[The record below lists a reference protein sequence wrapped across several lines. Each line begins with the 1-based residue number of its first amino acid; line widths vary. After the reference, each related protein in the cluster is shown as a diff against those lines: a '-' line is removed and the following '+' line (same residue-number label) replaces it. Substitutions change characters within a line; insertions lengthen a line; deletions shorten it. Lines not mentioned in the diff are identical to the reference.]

1 MPVFVYEARD
11 NAGQLKKDKIDA
23 PNMRM
28 ATQRLQEQKM
38 TVINIKEQSGG
49 MAQADVLGWYQ
60 KFKKVNE
67 QALTVFSRQFAT
79 MINAGLAMVRCLDI
93 LSEQTEDKKLQQTL
107 IQVRRDVEG
116 GSTLSNAL
124 AKPPTV
130 FSTLYISMVKAGEMG
145 GVLDE
150 VLERLAGFMEKDFAL
165 KKKVK
170 SALTYPV
177 VILVMALGIV
187 FFLVTYILPT
197 FVTLFE
203 GMNLELPLPTRI
215 LIETTKAVRNPMIL
229 FPLIALLVVAGVF
242 INRYINTP
250 LGKKQYDLLKL
261 NIPVFGLLNKKVA
274 ISRFCRTLGTLL
286 SSGVPIMQALEIVG
300 KASGNEIIAMT
311 VGKIRESIR
320 EGESIASPLGASGMF
335 PPMVTQMVAVGEE
348 TGNLDAMLAKISDFY
363 DTEVEYLLSSLTSML
378 EPIMI
383 VGMGTIVGFIVVS
396 VFLPLYELIG
406 DMAWRSVRSNG
417 KALPAGGGFS
427 G

>member
-11 NAGQLKKDKIDA
+11 ATGQLKKDTIEA
-23 PNMRM
+23 QNVRL
-28 ATQRLQEQKM
+28 ATQRLQEQRM
-38 TVINIKEQSGG
+38 TVIHIKEKTSNV
-49 MAQADVLGWYQ
+49 AQTDLLGWYQ
-60 KFKKVNE
+60 KIRKVNE

-93 LSEQTEDKKLQQTL
+93 LSEQTEDKKLQSTL
-107 IQVRRDVEG
+107 VQVRRDVEG

-124 AKPPTV
+124 GKHPTV

-150 VLERLAGFMEKDFAL
+150 VLERLAGFMEKDFGL

-197 FVTLFE
+197 FVQLFE
-203 GMNLELPLPTRI
+203 GMSLQLPLPTRI
-215 LIETTKAVRNPMIL
+215 LIAITKGARNPIVL
-229 FPLIALLVVAGVF
+229 TVVGVLVVVGGIL
-242 INRYINTP
+242 INRYIQTP
-250 LGKKQYDLLKL
+250 VGKKQYDLLKL

-311 VGKIRESIR
+311 VSKVRESIR

-348 TGNLDAMLAKISDFY
+348 TGNLDAMLSKISDFY
-363 DTEVEYLLSSLTSML
+363 DTEVEYLLASLTSML

-383 VGMGTIVGFIVVS
+383 VGMGGIVGFIVIS
-396 VFLPLYELIG
+396 VFLPLYQLIG
-406 DMAWRSVRSNG
+406 NLG
-417 KALPAGGGFS
+417 
-427 G
+427 

>member
-1 MPVFVYEARD
+1 MPTFVYEARD
-11 NAGQLKKDKIDA
+11 ATGQLRKDTIEA
-23 PNMRM
+23 ANLRA
-28 ATQRLQEQKM
+28 ATQRLQEQRM
-38 TVINIKEQSGG
+38 TVIQIKAKAAGAG
-49 MAQADVLGWYQ
+49 ADGLAGLLSRM
-60 KFKKVNE
+60 KKVDE

-93 LSEQTEDKKLQQTL
+93 LSEQTEDKKLRETL

-116 GSTLSNAL
+116 GSTLSNSL
-124 AKPPTV
+124 AKHPNV
-130 FSTLYISMVKAGEMG
+130 FSMLYISMVKAGEMG

-177 VILVMALGIV
+177 VILLMASGIV

-197 FVTLFE
+197 FVALFE
-203 GMNLELPLPTRI
+203 GMSLALPLPTQI
-215 LIETTKAVRNPMIL
+215 LIAITKGARNPAVMI
-229 FPLIALLVVAGVF
+229 PLVILLGVGGFMVGQYIKTPAG
-242 INRYINTP
+242 R
-250 LGKKQYDLLKL
+250 KQYDMMRL
-261 NIPVFGLLNKKVA
+261 NIPVFGLLNRKVS

-300 KASGNEIIAMT
+300 RASGNEIIAMT
-311 VGKIRESIR
+311 VTKVRESIR

-348 TGNLDAMLAKISDFY
+348 TGNLDAMLSKIADFY
-363 DTEVEYLLSSLTSML
+363 DTEVEYMLASLTSML

-383 VGMGTIVGFIVVS
+383 VGMGGIVGFIVIS
-396 VFLPLYELIG
+396 VFLPLYQLIG
-406 DMAWRSVRSNG
+406 NI
-417 KALPAGGGFS
+417 GG
-427 G
+427 

>member
-11 NAGQLKKDKIDA
+11 ATGQLKKDTIEA
-23 PNMRM
+23 QNVRM
-28 ATQRLQEQKM
+28 ATQRLQEQRM
-38 TVINIKEQSGG
+38 TVIHIKEKSSAVGQT
-49 MAQADVLGWYQ
+49 DLLGWYQ
-60 KFKKVNE
+60 KIRKVNE

-107 IQVRRDVEG
+107 VQVRRDVEG

-124 AKPPTV
+124 AKHPTV

-150 VLERLAGFMEKDFAL
+150 VLERLAGFMEKDFGL

-197 FVTLFE
+197 FVQLFE
-203 GMNLELPLPTRI
+203 GMSLQLPLPTQI
-215 LIETTKAVRNPMIL
+215 LITITKGARNPVIL
-229 FPLIALLVVAGVF
+229 TVVAILAVVGGVLL
-242 INRYINTP
+242 NRYIQTP
-250 LGKKQYDLLKL
+250 MGKKQYDLLKL

-311 VGKIRESIR
+311 VSKVRESIR

-348 TGNLDAMLAKISDFY
+348 TGNLDAMLSKISDFY
-363 DTEVEYLLSSLTSML
+363 DTEVEYMLASLTSML

-383 VGMGTIVGFIVVS
+383 VGMGGIVGFIVIS
-396 VFLPLYELIG
+396 VFLPLYQLIG
-406 DMAWRSVRSNG
+406 NLS
-417 KALPAGGGFS
+417 
-427 G
+427 

>member
-1 MPVFVYEARD
+1 MPTFVYEARD
-11 NAGQLKKDKIDA
+11 ATGQLRKDTIEA
-23 PNMRM
+23 ANLRA
-28 ATQRLQEQKM
+28 ATQRLQEQRM
-38 TVINIKEQSGG
+38 TVIQIKAKAAGAG
-49 MAQADVLGWYQ
+49 ADGIAGLLSRMR
-60 KFKKVNE
+60 KVDE

-93 LSEQTEDKKLQQTL
+93 LSEQTEDKKLRETL

-116 GSTLSNAL
+116 GSTLSNSL
-124 AKPPTV
+124 AKHPQV
-130 FSTLYISMVKAGEMG
+130 FSMLYISMVKAGEMG

-177 VILVMALGIV
+177 VILLMASGIV

-197 FVTLFE
+197 FVALFE
-203 GMNLELPLPTRI
+203 GMSLALPLPTQI
-215 LIETTKAVRNPMIL
+215 LIAVTKGARNPAVMI
-229 FPLIALLVVAGVF
+229 PLIILLGIGSFMVGQYIKTPAG
-242 INRYINTP
+242 R
-250 LGKKQYDLLKL
+250 KQYDMMKL
-261 NIPVFGLLNKKVA
+261 NIPVFGLLNRKVA

-300 KASGNEIIAMT
+300 RASGNEIIAMT
-311 VGKIRESIR
+311 VTKVRESIR

-348 TGNLDAMLAKISDFY
+348 TGNLDAMLSKIADFY
-363 DTEVEYLLSSLTSML
+363 DTEVEYMLASLTSML

-383 VGMGTIVGFIVVS
+383 VGMGGIVGFIVIS
-396 VFLPLYELIG
+396 VFLPLYQLIG
-406 DMAWRSVRSNG
+406 NI
-417 KALPAGGGFS
+417 GG
-427 G
+427 

>member
-1 MPVFVYEARD
+1 MPTFVYEARD
-11 NAGQLKKDKIDA
+11 ATGQLRKDTIEA
-23 PNMRM
+23 ANLRA
-28 ATQRLQEQKM
+28 ATQRLQEQRM
-38 TVINIKEQSGG
+38 TVIQIKAKAAGAG
-49 MAQADVLGWYQ
+49 ADGIAGLLSRM
-60 KFKKVNE
+60 KKVDE

-93 LSEQTEDKKLQQTL
+93 LSEQTEDKKLRETL

-116 GSTLSNAL
+116 GSTLSNSL
-124 AKPPTV
+124 AKHPTV
-130 FSTLYISMVKAGEMG
+130 FSMLYISMVKAGEMG

-177 VILVMALGIV
+177 VILLMASGIV

-197 FVTLFE
+197 FVALFE
-203 GMNLELPLPTRI
+203 GMSLALPLPTQI
-215 LIETTKAVRNPMIL
+215 LIAVTKGARNPAVMI
-229 FPLIALLVVAGVF
+229 PLVILLGVGGFMVGQYIKTPAG
-242 INRYINTP
+242 R
-250 LGKKQYDLLKL
+250 KQYDMMRL
-261 NIPVFGLLNKKVA
+261 NIPVFGLLNRKVA

-300 KASGNEIIAMT
+300 RASGNEIIAMT
-311 VGKIRESIR
+311 VTKVRESIR

-348 TGNLDAMLAKISDFY
+348 TGNLDAMLSKIADFY
-363 DTEVEYLLSSLTSML
+363 DTEVEYMLASLTSML

-383 VGMGTIVGFIVVS
+383 VGMGGIVGFIVIS
-396 VFLPLYELIG
+396 VFLPLYQLIG
-406 DMAWRSVRSNG
+406 NI
-417 KALPAGGGFS
+417 GG
-427 G
+427 

>member
-11 NAGQLKKDKIDA
+11 AGGQLRKDTIEA
-23 PNMRM
+23 QNVRM

-38 TVINIKEQSGG
+38 TVIHIKEKSANV
-49 MAQADVLGWYQ
+49 AQTDLLGWYQ
-60 KFKKVNE
+60 KMRRVNE

-93 LSEQTEDKKLQQTL
+93 LSEQTEDKKLQQVL
-107 IQVRRDVEG
+107 VQVRRDVEG

-124 AKPPTV
+124 GKHPTV

-150 VLERLAGFMEKDFAL
+150 VLERQAGFMEKDFSL

-177 VILVMALGIV
+177 VILVMAMGIV

-203 GMNLELPLPTRI
+203 GMSLKLPLPTQI
-215 LIETTKAVRNPMIL
+215 LIGITKGARNPAIMIPCL
-229 FPLIALLVVAGVF
+229 ALCVVGGF
-242 INRYINTP
+242 FLNRYIQTP
-250 LGKKQYDLLKL
+250 VGKKQYDLLKL

-311 VGKIRESIR
+311 VTKIRESIR

-348 TGNLDAMLAKISDFY
+348 TGNLDAMLSKISDFY
-363 DTEVEYLLSSLTSML
+363 DTEVEYLLASLTSML

-383 VGMGTIVGFIVVS
+383 VGMGGIVGFIVIS
-396 VFLPLYELIG
+396 VFLPLYQLIG
-406 DMAWRSVRSNG
+406 NLG
-417 KALPAGGGFS
+417 
-427 G
+427 

>member
-1 MPVFVYEARD
+1 MPTFVYEARD
-11 NAGQLKKDKIDA
+11 ATGQLRKDTIEA
-23 PNMRM
+23 ANLRA
-28 ATQRLQEQKM
+28 ATQRLQEQRM
-38 TVINIKEQSGG
+38 TVIQIKAKAAGAG
-49 MAQADVLGWYQ
+49 ADGLAGLLSRM
-60 KFKKVNE
+60 KKVDE

-93 LSEQTEDKKLQQTL
+93 LSEQTEDKKLRETL

-116 GSTLSNAL
+116 GSTLSNSL
-124 AKPPTV
+124 AKHPTV
-130 FSTLYISMVKAGEMG
+130 FSMLYISMVKAGEMG

-177 VILVMALGIV
+177 VILLMASGIV

-197 FVTLFE
+197 FVALFE
-203 GMNLELPLPTRI
+203 GMSLALPLPTQI
-215 LIETTKAVRNPMIL
+215 LIAVTKGARNPAVMI
-229 FPLIALLVVAGVF
+229 PLLILLGVGGFMVGQYIKTPAG
-242 INRYINTP
+242 R
-250 LGKKQYDLLKL
+250 KQYDMMRL
-261 NIPVFGLLNKKVA
+261 NIPVFGLLNRKVA

-300 KASGNEIIAMT
+300 RASGNEIIAMT
-311 VGKIRESIR
+311 VTKVRESIR

-348 TGNLDAMLAKISDFY
+348 TGNLDAMLSKIADFY
-363 DTEVEYLLSSLTSML
+363 DTEVEYMLASLTSML

-383 VGMGTIVGFIVVS
+383 VGMGGIVGFIVIS
-396 VFLPLYELIG
+396 VFLPLYQLIG
-406 DMAWRSVRSNG
+406 NI
-417 KALPAGGGFS
+417 GG
-427 G
+427 

>member
-1 MPVFVYEARD
+1 MPTFVYEARD
-11 NAGQLKKDKIDA
+11 ATGQLRKDTIEA
-23 PNMRM
+23 ANLRA
-28 ATQRLQEQKM
+28 ATQRLQEQRM
-38 TVINIKEQSGG
+38 TVIQIKAKAAGAG
-49 MAQADVLGWYQ
+49 ADGLAGLLSRM
-60 KFKKVNE
+60 KKVDE

-93 LSEQTEDKKLQQTL
+93 LSEQTEDKKLRETL

-116 GSTLSNAL
+116 GSTLSNSL
-124 AKPPTV
+124 AKHPTV
-130 FSTLYISMVKAGEMG
+130 FSMLYISMVKAGEMG

-177 VILVMALGIV
+177 VILLMASGIV

-197 FVTLFE
+197 FVALFE
-203 GMNLELPLPTRI
+203 GMSLALPLPTQI
-215 LIETTKAVRNPMIL
+215 LIAVTKGARNPAVMI
-229 FPLIALLVVAGVF
+229 PLVILLCVGGFMVGQYIRTPAG
-242 INRYINTP
+242 R
-250 LGKKQYDLLKL
+250 KQYDMMRL
-261 NIPVFGLLNKKVA
+261 NIPVFGLLNRKVA

-300 KASGNEIIAMT
+300 RASGNEIIAMT
-311 VGKIRESIR
+311 VTKVRESIR

-348 TGNLDAMLAKISDFY
+348 TGNLDAMLSKIADFY
-363 DTEVEYLLSSLTSML
+363 DTEVEYMLASLTSML

-383 VGMGTIVGFIVVS
+383 VGMGGIVGFIVIS
-396 VFLPLYELIG
+396 VFLPLYQLIG
-406 DMAWRSVRSNG
+406 NI
-417 KALPAGGGFS
+417 GG
-427 G
+427 

>member
-1 MPVFVYEARD
+1 MPVFLYEARD
-11 NAGQLKKDKIDA
+11 PGGQLVKDTIEASNRKA
-23 PNMRM
+23 
-28 ATQRLQEQKM
+28 AQQRLQEQRM
-38 TVINIKEQSGG
+38 TIISLKEKAGGGSG
-49 MAQADVLGWYQ
+49 DVGQFLD

-93 LSEQTEDKKLQQTL
+93 LSEQTEDKKLQSTL
-107 IQVRRDVEG
+107 DQVRRDVEAG
-116 GSTLSNAL
+116 QTLSAAL
-124 AKPPTV
+124 ARHPQV

-177 VILVMALGIV
+177 VILVMAMGIV

-197 FVTLFE
+197 FVELFK
-203 GMNLELPLPTRI
+203 GMNLKLPLPTKI
-215 LIETTKAVRNPMIL
+215 LIAITEGARNPAVII
-229 FPLIALLVVAGVF
+229 PAIALLVVGG
-242 INRYINTP
+242 IGITKYINTP
-250 LGKKQYDLLKL
+250 VGRKQYDLLKL
-261 NIPVFGLLNKKVA
+261 NVPVFGLLTKKVA

-311 VGKIRESIR
+311 VTKVRESIR
-320 EGESIASPLGASGMF
+320 EGESIASPLGASGLF

-348 TGNLDAMLAKISDFY
+348 TGNLDAMLGKIADFY
-363 DTEVEYLLSSLTSML
+363 DTEVEYLLASLTSML

-383 VGMGTIVGFIVVS
+383 VGMGGIVGFIVIS
-396 VFLPLYELIG
+396 VFLPLYQLIG
-406 DMAWRSVRSNG
+406 NLG
-417 KALPAGGGFS
+417 
-427 G
+427 

>member
-11 NAGQLKKDKIDA
+11 AAGQLKKDKIDA

-38 TVINIKEQSGG
+38 AVINIKEQSGG

-124 AKPPTV
+124 SKHPTV

-203 GMNLELPLPTRI
+203 GMNLDLPLPTRI
-215 LIETTKAVRNPMIL
+215 LIGSTKAVRNPMIL
-229 FPLIALLVVAGVF
+229 FPLIALLVVGGVF

-406 DMAWRSVRSNG
+406 NMA
-417 KALPAGGGFS
+417 
-427 G
+427 

>member
-11 NAGQLKKDKIDA
+11 ASGQRVKDTIEAANRKA
-23 PNMRM
+23 
-28 ATQRLQEQKM
+28 ATQRLQEQRLTIISLDEKA
-38 TVINIKEQSGG
+38 GG
-49 MAQADVLGWYQ
+49 AAGGDVGAFFDR
-60 KFKKVNE
+60 FKKVNE

-93 LSEQTEDKKLQQTL
+93 LSEQTEDKKLQATL
-107 IQVRRDVEG
+107 DQVRKDVEG
-116 GSTLSNAL
+116 GQTLSAAL
-124 AKPPTV
+124 ARHPSV

-150 VLERLAGFMEKDFAL
+150 VLERLAGFMEKDFSL

-197 FVTLFE
+197 FVELFK
-203 GMNLELPLPTRI
+203 GMNLKLPLPTKI
-215 LIETTKAVRNPMIL
+215 LIAITEGARNPMVVIPALGL
-229 FPLIALLVVAGVF
+229 FVVTLVLLG
-242 INRYINTP
+242 RYINTP
-250 LGKKQYDLLKL
+250 VGRKQYDLLKL
-261 NIPVFGLLNKKVA
+261 NSPVFGLLTKKVA

-311 VGKIRESIR
+311 VTKVRESIR
-320 EGESIASPLGASGMF
+320 EGESIASPLGASGLF

-348 TGNLDAMLAKISDFY
+348 TGNLDAMLGKIADFY
-363 DTEVEYLLSSLTSML
+363 DTEVEYLLASLTSML

-383 VGMGTIVGFIVVS
+383 VGMGGIVGFIVIS
-396 VFLPLYELIG
+396 VFLPLYQLIG
-406 DMAWRSVRSNG
+406 NLG
-417 KALPAGGGFS
+417 
-427 G
+427 

>member
-1 MPVFVYEARD
+1 MPVFLYEARD
-11 NAGQLKKDKIDA
+11 ATGEKVSGKVEASNRKA
-23 PNMRM
+23 
-28 ATQRLQEQKM
+28 ATQRLQEQRM
-38 TVINIKEQSGG
+38 AIISLKEVSGG
-49 MAQADVLGWYQ
+49 VGGGDVGAFLD
-60 KFKKVNE
+60 KFKRVNE

-93 LSEQTEDKKLQQTL
+93 LSEQTEDKKLQSTL
-107 IQVRRDVEG
+107 DQVRRDVEAG
-116 GSTLSNAL
+116 QTLSAAL
-124 AKPPTV
+124 ARHPQV

-197 FVTLFE
+197 FVELFK
-203 GMNLELPLPTRI
+203 GMNLTLPLPTKI
-215 LIETTKAVRNPMIL
+215 LIAVTEAARQ
-229 FPLIALLVVAGVF
+229 PLIVGPSILLF
-242 INRYINTP
+242 IAVMIGIGKYIQTP
-250 LGKKQYDLLKL
+250 VGRKQYDLLKL
-261 NIPVFGLLNKKVA
+261 NIPVFGILTKKVA

-311 VGKIRESIR
+311 VTKVRESIR
-320 EGESIASPLGASGMF
+320 EGESIAIPLGASGLF

-348 TGNLDAMLAKISDFY
+348 TGNLDAMLGKIADFY
-363 DTEVEYLLSSLTSML
+363 DTEVEYLLASLTSML

-383 VGMGTIVGFIVVS
+383 VGMGGIVGFIVIS
-396 VFLPLYELIG
+396 VFLPLYQLIG
-406 DMAWRSVRSNG
+406 NLG
-417 KALPAGGGFS
+417 
-427 G
+427 

>member
-1 MPVFVYEARD
+1 MPLFAYEARD
-11 NAGQLKKDKIDA
+11 STGQLVKDSIEA
-23 PNMRM
+23 PNRKAAQM
-28 ATQRLQEQKM
+28 RLQEQRM
-38 TVINIKEQSGG
+38 TIISLKERAGG
-49 MAQADVLGWYQ
+49 AGGAGDIGAFLDR
-60 KFKKVNE
+60 FKRVNE

-93 LSEQTEDKKLQQTL
+93 LSEQTEDKKLQSTL
-107 IQVRRDVEG
+107 DQVRRDVEAG
-116 GSTLSNAL
+116 QTLSAAL
-124 AKPPTV
+124 ARHPQV

-150 VLERLAGFMEKDFAL
+150 VLERLAGFMEKDFSL

-197 FVTLFE
+197 FVELFR
-203 GMNLELPLPTRI
+203 GMNLVLPLPTKI
-215 LIETTKAVRNPMIL
+215 LIGITEGARNP
-229 FPLIALLVVAGVF
+229 LIVIPTLVIVVLGGVGLGK
-242 INRYINTP
+242 YVQTP
-250 LGKKQYDLLKL
+250 TGKKQFDLLKL
-261 NIPVFGLLNKKVA
+261 NIPVFGLLSKKVA

-311 VGKIRESIR
+311 VTKVRESIR
-320 EGESIASPLGASGMF
+320 EGESIAAPLGASGLF

-348 TGNLDAMLAKISDFY
+348 TGNLDAMLSKIADFY
-363 DTEVEYLLSSLTSML
+363 DTEVEYMLASLTSML

-383 VGMGTIVGFIVVS
+383 VGMGGIVGFIVIS
-396 VFLPLYELIG
+396 VFLPLYQLIG
-406 DMAWRSVRSNG
+406 NLG
-417 KALPAGGGFS
+417 
-427 G
+427 

>member
-1 MPVFVYEARD
+1 MPVFQFKARD
-11 NAGQLKKDKIDA
+11 QAGQPVTDTIEA
-23 PNMRM
+23 PNLRS
-28 ATQRLQEQKM
+28 ATQKLQELRY
-38 TVINIKEQSGG
+38 TVINITEKKTSV
-49 MAQADVLGWYQ
+49 AQQDVLGFLQ
-60 KFKKVNE
+60 QFRRVNE

-116 GSTLSNAL
+116 GATLSNAL
-124 AKPPTV
+124 AKHPSV

-150 VLERLAGFMEKDFAL
+150 VLERLATFMEKDFSL

-177 VILVMALGIV
+177 VILIMAMGIV

-197 FVTLFE
+197 FVQLFE
-203 GMNLELPLPTRI
+203 GMNLTLPLPTKI
-215 LIETTKAVRNPMIL
+215 LITVTKGVRNPAIIL
-229 FPLIALLVVAGVF
+229 PAIIIFVVIVLGLRQYVSS
-242 INRYINTP
+242 P
-250 LGKKQYDLLKL
+250 LGRKQYDLLKL
-261 NIPVFGLLNKKVA
+261 NVPVFGLLNKKVA

-300 KASGNEIIAMT
+300 KASGNEIVAMT
-311 VGKIRESIR
+311 VSKVRESIR

-348 TGNLDAMLAKISDFY
+348 TGNLDAMLSKIADFY

-383 VGMGTIVGFIVVS
+383 VGMGAIVGFIVIS
-396 VFLPLYELIG
+396 VFLPLYQLIG
-406 DMAWRSVRSNG
+406 QL
-417 KALPAGGGFS
+417 K
-427 G
+427 

>member
-1 MPVFVYEARD
+1 MPVFQYQVKDQAGNMKRDIIEAPHKQAAIR
-11 NAGQLKKDKIDA
+11 K
-23 PNMRM
+23 
-28 ATQRLQEQKM
+28 LQELGY
-38 TVINIKEQSGG
+38 TVIEIKEKGPSA
-49 MAQADVLGWYQ
+49 AQQDVLGFLQ
-60 KFKKVNE
+60 RFQKVNE

-93 LSEQTEDKKLQQTL
+93 LAEQTEDKKLQQTL

-124 AKPPTV
+124 AKHPNV
-130 FSTLYISMVKAGEMG
+130 FSTLYVSMVKAGEMG

-150 VLERLAGFMEKDFAL
+150 VLERLATFMEKDFSL

-177 VILVMALGIV
+177 VILVMAMGIV

-203 GMNLELPLPTRI
+203 GMNLTLPLPTRI
-215 LIETTKAVRNPMIL
+215 LIAITKGARNP
-229 FPLIALLVVAGVF
+229 LIVLPALGLLIIGIYA
-242 INRYINTP
+242 INVYIHSEW
-250 LGKKQYDLLKL
+250 GRKQYDLLKL
-261 NIPVFGLLNKKVA
+261 NLPVFGLLNKKVA

-300 KASGNEIIAMT
+300 KASGNEIVAMT
-311 VGKIRESIR
+311 VEKVRESIR

-348 TGNLDAMLAKISDFY
+348 TGNLDAMLAKIADFY

-383 VGMGTIVGFIVVS
+383 VGMGAIVGFIVIS
-396 VFLPLYELIG
+396 VFLPLYQLIG
-406 DMAWRSVRSNG
+406 QM
-417 KALPAGGGFS
+417 K
-427 G
+427 

>member
-11 NAGQLKKDKIDA
+11 AGGQLRKDTIEA
-23 PNMRM
+23 QNVRM

-38 TVINIKEQSGG
+38 TVIHIKEKSANV
-49 MAQADVLGWYQ
+49 AQTDLLGWYQ
-60 KFKKVNE
+60 KMRRVNE

-93 LSEQTEDKKLQQTL
+93 LSEQTEDKKLQQVL
-107 IQVRRDVEG
+107 VQVRRDVEG

-124 AKPPTV
+124 GKHPTV

-150 VLERLAGFMEKDFAL
+150 VLERLAGFMEKDFSL

-177 VILVMALGIV
+177 VILVMAMGIV

-203 GMNLELPLPTRI
+203 GMSLKLPLPTQI
-215 LIETTKAVRNPMIL
+215 LIGITKGARNPAIMIPCL
-229 FPLIALLVVAGVF
+229 ALCVIGGFFL
-242 INRYINTP
+242 NRYIQTP
-250 LGKKQYDLLKL
+250 VGKKQYDLLKL

-311 VGKIRESIR
+311 VTKIRESIR

-348 TGNLDAMLAKISDFY
+348 TGNLDAMLSKISDFY
-363 DTEVEYLLSSLTSML
+363 DTEVEYLLASLTSML

-383 VGMGTIVGFIVVS
+383 VGMGGIVGFIVIS
-396 VFLPLYELIG
+396 VFLPLYQLIG
-406 DMAWRSVRSNG
+406 NLG
-417 KALPAGGGFS
+417 
-427 G
+427 

>member
-1 MPVFVYEARD
+1 MPTFVYEARD
-11 NAGQLKKDKIDA
+11 ATGQLRKDTIEA
-23 PNMRM
+23 ANLRA
-28 ATQRLQEQKM
+28 ATQRLQEQRM
-38 TVINIKEQSGG
+38 TVIQIKAKAAGAG
-49 MAQADVLGWYQ
+49 ADGLAGLLSRM
-60 KFKKVNE
+60 KKVDE

-93 LSEQTEDKKLQQTL
+93 LSEQTEDKKLRETL

-116 GSTLSNAL
+116 GSTLSNSL
-124 AKPPTV
+124 AKHPNV
-130 FSTLYISMVKAGEMG
+130 FSMLYISMVKAGEMG

-177 VILVMALGIV
+177 VILLMATGIV

-197 FVTLFE
+197 FVALFE
-203 GMNLELPLPTRI
+203 GMSLALPLPTQI
-215 LIETTKAVRNPMIL
+215 LIAVTKGARNPAVMI
-229 FPLIALLVVAGVF
+229 PLVILLGVGGFMVGQYIKTPAG
-242 INRYINTP
+242 R
-250 LGKKQYDLLKL
+250 KQYDMMRL
-261 NIPVFGLLNKKVA
+261 NIPVFGLLNRKVS

-300 KASGNEIIAMT
+300 RASGNEIIAMT
-311 VGKIRESIR
+311 VTKVRESIR

-348 TGNLDAMLAKISDFY
+348 TGNLDAMLSKIADFY
-363 DTEVEYLLSSLTSML
+363 DTEVEYMLASLTSML

-383 VGMGTIVGFIVVS
+383 VGMGGIVGFIVIS
-396 VFLPLYELIG
+396 VFLPLYQLIG
-406 DMAWRSVRSNG
+406 NI
-417 KALPAGGGFS
+417 GG
-427 G
+427 

>member
-1 MPVFVYEARD
+1 MPTFVYEARD
-11 NAGQLKKDKIDA
+11 ATGQLRKDTIEA
-23 PNMRM
+23 ANLRA
-28 ATQRLQEQKM
+28 ATQRLQEQRM
-38 TVINIKEQSGG
+38 TVIQIKAKAAGAG
-49 MAQADVLGWYQ
+49 ADGLAGLLSRM
-60 KFKKVNE
+60 KKVDE

-93 LSEQTEDKKLQQTL
+93 LSEQTEDKKLRETL

-116 GSTLSNAL
+116 GSTLSNSL
-124 AKPPTV
+124 AKHPTV
-130 FSTLYISMVKAGEMG
+130 FSMLYISMVKAGEMG

-177 VILVMALGIV
+177 VILLMASGIV

-197 FVTLFE
+197 FVALFE
-203 GMNLELPLPTRI
+203 GMSLALPLPTQI
-215 LIETTKAVRNPMIL
+215 LIAVTKGARNPAVMI
-229 FPLIALLVVAGVF
+229 PLIILLCVGGFMVGQYIRTPAG
-242 INRYINTP
+242 R
-250 LGKKQYDLLKL
+250 KQYDMMRL
-261 NIPVFGLLNKKVA
+261 NIPVFGLLNRKVA

-300 KASGNEIIAMT
+300 RASGNEIIAMT
-311 VGKIRESIR
+311 VTKVRESIR

-348 TGNLDAMLAKISDFY
+348 TGNLDAMLSKIADFY
-363 DTEVEYLLSSLTSML
+363 DTEVEYMLASLTSML

-383 VGMGTIVGFIVVS
+383 VGMGGIVGFIVIS
-396 VFLPLYELIG
+396 VFLPLYQLIG
-406 DMAWRSVRSNG
+406 NI
-417 KALPAGGGFS
+417 GG
-427 G
+427 

>member
-1 MPVFVYEARD
+1 MPTFVYEVRD
-11 NAGQLKKDKIDA
+11 ATGQLRRDTLEA
-23 PNMRM
+23 QNLRM

-38 TVINIKEQSGG
+38 TVISIKEKASGG
-49 MAQADVLGWYQ
+49 GQEGISGFFSKM
-60 KFKKVNE
+60 KKVNE

-93 LSEQTEDKKLQQTL
+93 LSEQTDDKKLQQVL

-124 AKPPTV
+124 HKHPQV
-130 FSTLYISMVKAGEMG
+130 FSTLYTSMVKAGEMG

-150 VLERLAGFMEKDFAL
+150 VLERLAGFMEKDFSL

-177 VILVMALGIV
+177 VILVMAMGIV

-203 GMNLELPLPTRI
+203 GMSLKLPLPTQI
-215 LIETTKAVRNPMIL
+215 LIVVTKGARNPM
-229 FPLIALLVVAGVF
+229 VF
-242 INRYINTP
+242 IPCFFLAVGLAFVINQYGKTP
-250 LGKKQYDLLKL
+250 GGKKQFDMLKL
-261 NIPVFGLLNKKVA
+261 NVPIFGMLNRKVS

-300 KASGNEIIAMT
+300 KASGNEIIAIT
-311 VGKIRESIR
+311 VTKVRESIR

-348 TGNLDAMLAKISDFY
+348 TGNLDAMLSKIADFY
-363 DTEVEYLLSSLTSML
+363 DTEVEYMLASLTSML

-383 VGMGTIVGFIVVS
+383 VGMGGVVGFIVIS
-396 VFLPLYELIG
+396 VFLPLYQLIG
-406 DMAWRSVRSNG
+406 NLG
-417 KALPAGGGFS
+417 
-427 G
+427 

>member
-1 MPVFVYEARD
+1 MPVFLYEARD
-11 NAGQLKKDKIDA
+11 PGGQLVKDTIEASNRKA
-23 PNMRM
+23 
-28 ATQRLQEQKM
+28 AQQRLQEQRM
-38 TVINIKEQSGG
+38 TIISLKEKAGGGSG
-49 MAQADVLGWYQ
+49 DVGQFLD

-93 LSEQTEDKKLQQTL
+93 LSEQTEDKKLQSTL
-107 IQVRRDVEG
+107 DQVRRDVEAG
-116 GSTLSNAL
+116 QTLSAAL
-124 AKPPTV
+124 ARHPQV

-177 VILVMALGIV
+177 VILVMAMGIV

-197 FVTLFE
+197 FVELFK
-203 GMNLELPLPTRI
+203 GMNLKLPLPTKI
-215 LIETTKAVRNPMIL
+215 LIAITEGARNPAVVI
-229 FPLIALLVVAGVF
+229 PAAALLVVGGVG
-242 INRYINTP
+242 ITKYINTP
-250 LGKKQYDLLKL
+250 VGRKQYDLLKL
-261 NIPVFGLLNKKVA
+261 NVPVFGLLTKKVA

-311 VGKIRESIR
+311 VTKVRESIR
-320 EGESIASPLGASGMF
+320 EGESIASPLGASGLF

-348 TGNLDAMLAKISDFY
+348 TGNLDAMLGKIADFY
-363 DTEVEYLLSSLTSML
+363 DTEVEYLLASLTSML

-383 VGMGTIVGFIVVS
+383 VGMGGIVGFIVIS
-396 VFLPLYELIG
+396 VFLPLYQLIG
-406 DMAWRSVRSNG
+406 NLG
-417 KALPAGGGFS
+417 
-427 G
+427 

>member
-11 NAGQLKKDKIDA
+11 AAGQLKKDKIDA

-49 MAQADVLGWYQ
+49 VAQADVLGWYQ
-60 KFKKVNE
+60 KFKKVDE
-67 QALTVFSRQFAT
+67 QSLTVFSRQFAT

-124 AKPPTV
+124 SKHPTV
-130 FSTLYISMVKAGEMG
+130 FSTLYTSMVKAGEMG

-150 VLERLAGFMEKDFAL
+150 VLERLAGFMEKDYAL

-215 LIETTKAVRNPMIL
+215 LMGTTKAVRNPVIL
-229 FPLIALLVVAGVF
+229 IPLIVLVVIGGIIV
-242 INRYINTP
+242 NRYISTP

-261 NIPVFGLLNKKVA
+261 NVPVFGLLNKKVA

-348 TGNLDAMLAKISDFY
+348 TGNLDAMLSKISDFY

-383 VGMGTIVGFIVVS
+383 VGMGAIVGFIVVS
-396 VFLPLYELIG
+396 VFLPLYQLIG
-406 DMAWRSVRSNG
+406 NMA
-417 KALPAGGGFS
+417 
-427 G
+427 

>member
-1 MPVFVYEARD
+1 MPVFTYEARD
-11 NAGQLKKDKIDA
+11 ATGQLRKDTIEA
-23 PNMRM
+23 QNVRM

-38 TVINIKEQSGG
+38 TVIHIKEKTSTVGETDLL
-49 MAQADVLGWYQ
+49 AWFD
-60 KFKKVNE
+60 KIRKVNE
-67 QALTVFSRQFAT
+67 QALVVFSRQFAT

-93 LSEQTEDKKLQQTL
+93 LSEQTEDKKLQATL
-107 IQVRRDVEG
+107 VQVRRDVEG

-124 AKPPTV
+124 GKHPTV
-130 FSTLYISMVKAGEMG
+130 FSTLYVSMVKAGEMG

-150 VLERLAGFMEKDFAL
+150 VLERLAGFMEKDFGL

-197 FVTLFE
+197 FVQLFE
-203 GMNLELPLPTRI
+203 GMSLQLPLPTQI
-215 LIETTKAVRNPMIL
+215 LMGITKAARNPMIIIPCL
-229 FPLIALLVVAGVF
+229 ALVIIGGFLL
-242 INRYINTP
+242 NRYVQTP
-250 LGKKQYDLLKL
+250 VGKKQYDLLKL
-261 NIPVFGLLNKKVA
+261 NIPVFGLLNKKVS

-311 VGKIRESIR
+311 VTKIRESIR

-348 TGNLDAMLAKISDFY
+348 TGNLDAMLSKIADFY
-363 DTEVEYLLSSLTSML
+363 DTEVEYLLASLTSML

-383 VGMGTIVGFIVVS
+383 VGMGGIVGFIVIS
-396 VFLPLYELIG
+396 VFLPLYQLIG
-406 DMAWRSVRSNG
+406 NLG
-417 KALPAGGGFS
+417 
-427 G
+427 

>member
-1 MPVFVYEARD
+1 MPTFVYEARD
-11 NAGQLKKDKIDA
+11 ATGQLRKDTIEA
-23 PNMRM
+23 ANLRA
-28 ATQRLQEQKM
+28 ATQRLQEQRM
-38 TVINIKEQSGG
+38 TVIQIKAKAAGAG
-49 MAQADVLGWYQ
+49 ADGLAGLLSRM
-60 KFKKVNE
+60 KKVDE

-93 LSEQTEDKKLQQTL
+93 LSEQTEDKKLRETL

-116 GSTLSNAL
+116 GSTLSNSL
-124 AKPPTV
+124 AKHPNV
-130 FSTLYISMVKAGEMG
+130 FSMLYISMVKAGEMG

-177 VILVMALGIV
+177 VILLMASGIV

-197 FVTLFE
+197 FVALFE
-203 GMNLELPLPTRI
+203 GMSLALPLPTQI
-215 LIETTKAVRNPMIL
+215 LIAVTKGARNPAVVIPAIIL
-229 FPLIALLVVAGVF
+229 LCVGGFMVGQYIKTPAG
-242 INRYINTP
+242 R
-250 LGKKQYDLLKL
+250 KQYDMMRL
-261 NIPVFGLLNKKVA
+261 NIPVFGLLNRKVS

-300 KASGNEIIAMT
+300 RASGNEIIAMT
-311 VGKIRESIR
+311 VTKVRESIR

-348 TGNLDAMLAKISDFY
+348 TGNLDAMLSKIADFY
-363 DTEVEYLLSSLTSML
+363 DTEVEYMLASLTSML

-383 VGMGTIVGFIVVS
+383 VGMGGIVGFIVIS
-396 VFLPLYELIG
+396 VFLPLYQLIG
-406 DMAWRSVRSNG
+406 NI
-417 KALPAGGGFS
+417 GG
-427 G
+427 